1 MKTEKQAYYAEYY
14 KKNKDKHIDNMKRYK
29 KENAD
34 DFQQYQQTYHK
45 KKYYNNKE
53 NIDVELLREQWREQ
67 SIIKNK
73 QRRAFIDEYKSKCS
87 CGKCG
92 DIRPYVLD
100 FHHLDPSTKSFNL
113 GDASTKGIKA
123 IEEELKK
130 CITLCRNCHSEFHY
144 LEKKD
149 GITLNVYLL

>member
-53 NIDVELLREQWREQ
+53 NIDVELLREEWREQ
-67 SIIKNK
+67 KLKIIKE
-73 QRRAFIDEYKSKCS
+73 RRIFINEYKSTCT
-87 CGKCG
+87 CQKCG
-92 DIRPYVLD
+92 DTRPYVLD
-100 FHHLDPSTKSFNL
+100 FHHLDGNDKDYLVSQMQYSTYSKERI
-113 GDASTKGIKA
+113 IK
-123 IEEELKK
+123 EMEK
-130 CITLCRNCHSEFHY
+130 CVILCSNCHRKVHANIITLPS
-144 LEKKD
+144 
-149 GITLNVYLL
+149 